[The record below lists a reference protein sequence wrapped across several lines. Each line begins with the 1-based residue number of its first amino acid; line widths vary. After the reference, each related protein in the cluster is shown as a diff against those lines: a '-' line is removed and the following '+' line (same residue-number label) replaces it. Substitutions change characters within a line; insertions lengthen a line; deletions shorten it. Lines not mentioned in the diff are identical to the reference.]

1 MGSLRR
7 YSSTLRILSANCR
20 YFVRTDTTLFESPQ
34 ALQNE
39 LEGVVVDGDPGRFG
53 AFEVSVCLQA
63 VQLRPNGFACCL
75 QIAVDDVV
83 VFSKL
88 KTGEFPIVDELIA
101 TITAAGLIH
110 SETDESTHD

>member
-1 MGSLRR
+1 MGSMITLAMVNRNMKPP
-7 YSSTLRILSANCR
+7 SSTMGESGDGSVANTR
-20 YFVRTDTTLFESPQ
+20 RRREV
-34 ALQNE
+34 E
-39 LEGVVVDGDPGRFG
+39 L
-53 AFEVSVCLQA
+53 
-63 VQLRPNGFACCL
+63 NGCGEWMTL
-75 QIAVDDVV
+75 QIGGGKGDDVV